1 MLPALKR
8 WREIVNHRDSH
19 LDLRQFYSEL
29 IYTHRQGILE
39 GESKTL
45 SKIIAHIEKQGQQPV
60 EAEPINC
67 PMCNKYGQHNQVAAE
82 IADMPIEEFTANCE
96 KLKALPFSENW
107 SERDN
112 HYFLKGTVKGEK
124 VGADKMKAAILTAI
138 KELLDPE
145 HCVECITAGD
155 VISTIEQTEV

>member
-1 MLPALKR
+1 MAR
-8 WREIVNHRDSH
+8 HDDFGWVN
-19 LDLRQFYSEL
+19 
-29 IYTHRQGILE
+29 IE
-39 GESKTL
+39 GEIKC
-45 SKIIAHIEKQGQQPV
+45 IEPQRQQTV
-60 EAEPINC
+60 EADVIE
-67 PMCNKYGQHNQVAAE
+67 QVAAE
-82 IADMPIEEFTANCE
+82 IADMPAAEFKANCE